1 MQKMKRGV
9 YIQAGI
15 RHRMCFLELLSKIL
29 SSWSQF
35 YEIQTGGSVACDQG
49 KTYQKMGI
57 KY

>member
-1 MQKMKRGV
+1 MKRCV